1 MIETTSCYSIVTGST
16 MANVLRIIFIQILL
30 CSFSVSA
37 PSSNR
42 KIPTIESLEKKN
54 CDFPPANLYIG
65 HGKGHSLV
73 NCTKEKSVKEE
84 TQALGLDLCKI
95 FWESLNNDT
104 CYFDGISDFK
114 KETSDSEVQQYCDKT
129 LKKVFDDAGSKLNCT
144 TLCTKNKFAKELCTL
159 IHFATNITLEKSSQ
173 QRTNT
178 DKGTDTSPPPAKKVL
193 SSTKQT
199 QLNTTTTKPNKNTT
213 PTKPNEDAT
222 TTKPNED
229 ATTTKPNEDATTTKP
244 NEDATTTK
252 PNEDATPTKPNEDA
266 TTTKPNED
274 ATTTKPNEDA
284 TTTKPNEDAT
294 TTKPNEDATTT
305 KPNEDATPTKPN
317 EDATTTKP
325 NEDAT
330 TTKPNEDATTTK
342 PIEDAT
348 TTKPNEDATTAKPNE
363 DATTAKPNT
372 IIAKLN
378 NTNTTKPNKNATST
392 KPNNTTTSKTVPST
406 PKPINLKTTTLNQE
420 NIESVQQEHRGPEQ
434 PENEGSEQQQNN
446 PSEQQE
452 NNGSEQQQNN
462 PSEQQENNGSEQQQ
476 NNPSEQQEN
485 NGSEQQNQGSK
496 QQGGRRTEYKDPSPE
511 PESEGHFMAYFL
523 TAVVLCVAGY
533 VIFHNKQKI
542 VAFIVEGRTGRRS
555 SRRSNKGG
563 YSKLKPSVDDVM
575 PSLEKS
581 TKSTTYVY

>member
-1 MIETTSCYSIVTGST
+1 MA
-16 MANVLRIIFIQILL
+16 ANVLRIIFVQIML

-37 PSSNR
+37 PLSTE
-42 KIPTIESLEKKN
+42 KIVENLKKN
-54 CDFPPANLYIG
+54 NCNFPPADLYIG
-65 HGKGHSLV
+65 HGTGHSLV
-73 NCTKEKSVKEE
+73 NCTKKYIVEKQNQ
-84 TQALGLDLCKI
+84 TLRLDLCHI

-104 CYFDGISDFK
+104 CDFDGNPDFK

-144 TLCTKNKFAKELCTL
+144 TLCTWNKFAKELCTL

-252 PNEDATPTKPNEDA
+252 PNEDATTTKPIEDA

-294 TTKPNEDATTT
+294 TTKPNEDATT
-305 KPNEDATPTKPN
+305 
-317 EDATTTKP
+317 
-325 NEDAT
+325 
-330 TTKPNEDATTTK
+330 
-342 PIEDAT
+342 
-348 TTKPNEDATTAKPNE
+348 
-363 DATTAKPNT
+363 AKPNT

-378 NTNTTKPNKNATST
+378 NTNTNKPNKNTT
-392 KPNNTTTSKTVPST
+392 TIKLNNTTTSKTVPST

-434 PENEGSEQQQNN
+434 PENESSEQQQNN

-496 QQGGRRTEYKDPSPE
+496 QQGGRRTNIKTPVQS
-511 PESEGHFMAYFL
+511 L
-523 TAVVLCVAGY
+523 
-533 VIFHNKQKI
+533 NQK
-542 VAFIVEGRTGRRS
+542 ATS
-555 SRRSNKGG
+555 WHTS
-563 YSKLKPSVDDVM
+563 
-575 PSLEKS
+575 
-581 TKSTTYVY
+581 